1 MVELKHNFLSIS
13 RGNKEENLFSKES
26 RTKVNKILNRY
37 PIKQNALIP
46 ILLLAQ
52 KENEGWLSEEWMQH
66 IAEICEVPLTHIEGV
81 VSFYTMLRLKRP
93 GKYHIQVCTCVPCC
107 LVGGTELLEQT
118 EKKLN
123 INAGSTTEDG
133 VFSIE
138 EMECI
143 GACSYAPA
151 IIVNEDYRENVTTEE
166 MEKIID
172 ELGD

>member
-1 MVELKHNFLSIS
+1 M
-13 RGNKEENLFSKES
+13 FSKETK
-26 RTKVNKILNRY
+26 TKVNKLLSRY

-52 KENEGWLSEEWMQH
+52 KENEGSLSEEWMLH
-66 IAEICEVPLTHIEGV
+66 IAEICEVPLTHVEGV

-93 GKYHIQVCTCVPCC
+93 GKFHIQVCTCVPCC
-107 LVGGTELLEQT
+107 LVGGVELLEKT

-123 INAGSTTEDG
+123 IQAGSTTEDG

-143 GACSYAPA
+143 GACSNAPA

-166 MEKIID
+166 MEKMID
-172 ELGD
+172 ELRN

>member
-1 MVELKHNFLSIS
+1 
-13 RGNKEENLFSKES
+13 LFSKETK
-26 RTKVNKILNRY
+26 TKVNKLLSRY

-52 KENEGWLSEEWMQH
+52 KENEGSLSEEWMLH
-66 IAEICEVPLTHIEGV
+66 IAEICEVPLTHVEGV

-93 GKYHIQVCTCVPCC
+93 GKFHIQVCTCVPCC
-107 LVGGTELLEQT
+107 LVGGVELLEKT

-123 INAGSTTEDG
+123 IQAGSTTEDG

-143 GACSYAPA
+143 GACSNAPA

-166 MEKIID
+166 MEKMID
-172 ELGD
+172 ELRN